1 MLYYQPLMN
10 TPVTT
15 ASQRIL
21 VVTLADLGDALLTT
35 PALQELRRAHPLARI
50 TVLTTPTGRAA
61 LERLPCYD
69 ELIVFDKQRFNDPR
83 ALLRPDRLRAA
94 LGLWRRLRA
103 RYDACVIL
111 HHLTTRFGTLKYA
124 ALAAASGAKRRYG
137 LDNGRGWFLTDRVR
151 DDGFGARHQAEY
163 WLAVVRLLHGPCGA
177 APPLPSF
184 QTTEAAERYATAL
197 HESWGGRPTIAIH
210 PGAGAFAPARRWPP
224 PRWAALADALIEDG
238 YTIVLIG
245 GPEEADLRRSVLA
258 AMTHADR
265 VIDLGGRTTL
275 PELAAV
281 LRRCILMIG
290 NDSGLTHLAGSVGA
304 PVVGVF
310 GPTDPRAWGPY
321 GGDSWTAYAASPN
334 GVELLRSGAHCALKA
349 TIACSPCIYRGHRLG
364 TPAGCPDRTCLQR
377 ITVAQVLAVVRR
389 RLTEL
394 RQPCA
399 STT

>member
-1 MLYYQPLMN
+1 MN

-15 ASQRIL
+15 APQRIL

-35 PALQELRRAHPLARI
+35 PALQELRRAHPLARV
-50 TVLTTPTGRAA
+50 TVLTTPAGRAA
-61 LERLPCYD
+61 LERLTCYD
-69 ELIVFDKQRFNDPR
+69 ELIVFDKRRFDDPR
-83 ALLRPDRLRAA
+83 HLLRPANLRDA
-94 LGLWRRLRA
+94 LGLWRRLRD

-111 HHLTTRFGTLKYA
+111 HHLTTRFGALKYA
-124 ALAAASGAKRRYG
+124 ALAAASGASRRYG

-163 WLAVVRLLHGPCGA
+163 WLAVVRLLGGA
-177 APPLPSF
+177 YDSQPPLPIF
-184 QTTEAAERYATAL
+184 RTTHAAEARARAL
-197 HESWGGRPTIAIH
+197 YEALGGRPTIAIH
-210 PGAGAFAPARRWPP
+210 PGSGAFAPARRWPP
-224 PRWAALADALIEDG
+224 PRWGALADALIEDG
-238 YTIVLIG
+238 YTIVVIG
-245 GPEEADLRRSVLA
+245 GSEEADLRRSMLA

-290 NDSGLTHLAGSVGA
+290 NDSGLTHLAGSVGT

-321 GGDSWTAYAASPN
+321 GGDSWTVLESFPN
-334 GVELLRSGAHCALKA
+334 GVELLQSGPHRALKA
-349 TIACSPCIYRGHRLG
+349 AIACSPCIYRGHRLG

-377 ITVAQVLAVVRR
+377 IEVRQALVVVRR
-389 RLTEL
+389 RLNEL
-394 RQPCA
+394 QGSCV